1 MSQELTQQAF
11 DALYEEL
18 KLYREN
24 FLEEAEKPL
33 LLDLLLFYDSMNWFR
48 SAMDKEEHSDS
59 VVSDS
64 FQYLM
69 DEFLEILYRR
79 DVVPMEANSTFDRS
93 RHRALK
99 VQKTTDPN
107 SHEQVARI
115 LKRGFLRG
123 DKILRL
129 EDVEIYRAEDGGP
142 SSP

>member
-48 SAMDKEEHSDS
+48 SAMDKEDS
-59 VVSDS
+59 SEVVIQDS

-79 DVVPMEANSTFDRS
+79 DVVPMEARAQFDRS
-93 RHRALK
+93 RQRAIK
-99 VQKTTDPN
+99 AQPTQDHDK
-107 SHEQVARI
+107 HEQIARV

-123 DKILRL
+123 EKVLRL
-129 EDVEIYRAEDGGP
+129 EDVEIYRAEDGGK
-142 SSP
+142 SSL

>member
-18 KLYREN
+18 KLYRED
-24 FLEEAEKPL
+24 FLAEAEKPL

-48 SAMDKEEHSDS
+48 SAMEKEESS
-59 VVSDS
+59 ETVIQDS

-79 DVVPMEANSTFDRS
+79 DVVPMEASPRFDRS
-93 RHRALK
+93 KQRALK
-99 VQKTTDPN
+99 VQPTSDPRD
-107 SHEQVARI
+107 HEKVAKVI
-115 LKRGFLRG
+115 KRGFQRG
-123 DKILRL
+123 SKVLRL
-129 EDVEIYRAEDGGP
+129 EDVEIYRAEGGGT

>member
-18 KLYREN
+18 KRYREN

-48 SAMDKEEHSDS
+48 SAMEKEESSDA
-59 VVSDS
+59 VIRDS

-79 DVVPMEANSTFDRS
+79 DVVPMEPNSRFDRS
-93 RHRALK
+93 KQRVLK
-99 VQKTTDPN
+99 VQTTSDPET
-107 SHEQVARI
+107 HEKVAKVI
-115 LKRGFLRG
+115 KRGFKRG
-123 DKILRL
+123 DKVLRL
-129 EDVEIYRAEDGGP
+129 EDVEIFRAEVGGKP
-142 SSP
+142 SP